1 MKVVQKE
8 IKGASHQRGAVLIVS
23 LVVLL
28 VLTLIGV
35 AGMNSSVMQERMAVN
50 AQNANRTFQAAESM
64 VGALT
69 NQLYANN
76 LDLLRE
82 SMQAADSKSSTVTVK
97 VDTANGIEG
106 SYQARFLGE
115 VIMTSGSSMDA
126 NESSS
131 DLKGYRY
138 ELIGEAD
145 MDNTGASS
153 RIAKGIEYY

>member
-1 MKVVQKE
+1 MRIVQNEMKF
-8 IKGASHQRGAVLIVS
+8 GAYQRGAVLIIS
-23 LVVLL
+23 LIVLL
-28 VLTLIGV
+28 VMTLIGV

-50 AQNANRTFQAAESM
+50 AQNSNRTFQAAESM

-82 SMQAADSKSSTVTVK
+82 SMQAVDGNSSSVAVK
-97 VDTANGIEG
+97 VDAANGIEG

-115 VIMTSGSSMDA
+115 VILTSGSSMDA